1 HRPTEAVEERD
12 RIAVVRAPRQSGQ
25 VCAESLGRGD
35 VDEASAGLGGRAA
48 EAHVDIERDLDVP
61 GERLAIEV
69 LDELIR
75 QLPLLELT
83 HPDSG
88 VQKHAPP
95 VLQANDEMDV
105 VLPAGLQKRM
115 ADVAEIDEE
124 PCAAPGLVDD
134 QLGTV

>member
-1 HRPTEAVEERD
+1 
-12 RIAVVRAPRQSGQ
+12 
-25 VCAESLGRGD
+25 
-35 VDEASAGLGGRAA
+35 DEASAGLGGRAA

-134 QLGTV
+134 QLGTVVSSGRSNLVCDDVLEAERHVEVNLWPAPAP